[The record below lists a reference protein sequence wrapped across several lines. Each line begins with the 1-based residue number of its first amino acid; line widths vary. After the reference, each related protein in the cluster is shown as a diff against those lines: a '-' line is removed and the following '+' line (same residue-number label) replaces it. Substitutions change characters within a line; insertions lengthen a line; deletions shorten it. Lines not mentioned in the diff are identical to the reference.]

1 MNSLYIT
8 NAMYPFL
15 KGMGGAASGFAG
27 FRYQGSMGG
36 ALGHIYLS
44 GTQLSLN
51 NDKSADFYNPL
62 VPSGSVIYRWDMAF
76 SFTAGH
82 AVPPMPLLKRGHKY
96 QLKLHADVDKTQGI
110 YMRVLSFDYYNSI
123 INTQIIKESVGT
135 FTYPKN
141 AYFYAIDLIGIGM
154 SKMHFERLD
163 IVETD
168 TKKVKK
174 IDYDEMHK
182 DNIEFKEHNVN
193 LINKFLPK

>member
-36 ALGHIYLS
+36 ALSHIYLS

-76 SFTAGH
+76 SFGAGH

-123 INTQIIKESVGT
+123 INTQIIKENVGT

-141 AYFYAIDLIGIGM
+141 AYFYAIDLIGVGM
-154 SKMHFERLD
+154 SKMHFKRLD
-163 IVETD
+163 IVETKIKEVEKID
-168 TKKVKK
+168 YKGMHEDNIDRTTNEVKK
-174 IDYDEMHK
+174 INKY
-182 DNIEFKEHNVN
+182 
-193 LINKFLPK
+193 LIM